1 MNRYCFLI
9 LITLGVF
16 ACDTQLTP
24 YMEQLTQWDKA
35 LENNPE
41 TIGDSLAT
49 LNVAKLN
56 KAEKAYYYLLL
67 EAAVADKNLKQ
78 LKNDSTLLISERYYN
93 SKKDYYA
100 LARTQYYLSK
110 YQKEPQKIYELL
122 KTAEINFEKSPKDD
136 YHILGLIYYWLG
148 QIQYRQY
155 NTSEAELYYK
165 KSNQIYS
172 EVKDSLYMIYS
183 LRQLG
188 RIYSNQKSFDLAK
201 KNFAEALNIL
211 DNIDDV
217 NSTQITQLYASILI
231 NQSLLFQK
239 TGDLDSA
246 FVISKKCISI
256 IEKRNIPIKSSFY
269 FIFIKILKL
278 KGEIDSC
285 KYYGIKMKNAAFK
298 ENNLFN
304 LVNCYKTLSQI
315 EEEQKNYQKACEFN
329 SKYNELK
336 DELNSKHEREILK
349 ELEQKYALAEK
360 EKENLKDR
368 NKSLWYFTISLTIAL
383 TASIVAL
390 YFSWIHRKLKV
401 KNAHLS
407 EEIAKTQWGF
417 ALSKELIAD
426 NSSAYEKLELLLTK
440 NIKLIPDKVY
450 YEFENSLKAQKEEYS
465 QRLFS
470 ALTNI
475 DNNFIEKLQRKFP
488 ELNIDEVMLA
498 YMLRHEWDIND
509 IAQVFRISF
518 EAFKKRKYRL
528 KVKILG
534 TDNNKISLE
543 DYLNKM

>member
-56 KAEKAYYYLLL
+56 KAEKAYYYLL

-440 NIKLIPDKVY
+440 NIKLIPNKVY

>member
-56 KAEKAYYYLLL
+56 KAEKAYYYLL

-256 IEKRNIPIKSSFY
+256 IEKRNIPIKSSLY

-440 NIKLIPDKVY
+440 NIKLIPNKVY